1 MVAVLQIVGCENKAG
16 HTPNW
21 GSPCIFMQIE
31 DKGLIIEEKILT
43 HKVID
48 LRLKKLGIVP

>member
-1 MVAVLQIVGCENKAG
+1 MVAVLQIVGCTNKAG

-21 GSPCIFMQIE
+21 GSPRIFRQIE
-31 DKGLIIEEKILT
+31 DSGLIIEEKILT
-43 HKVID
+43 QKVID

>member
-1 MVAVLQIVGCENKAG
+1 MVAILQIVGCKNVAG

-31 DKGLIIEEKILT
+31 DYGLIIEEKIWT
-43 HKVID
+43 QKVID